1 MVNKNYVSLK
11 NYLKAFFYF
20 LLITILLSFSTVVL
34 HELGHF
40 IFGLI
45 SGCHSVKIILFDI
58 KLMTTY
64 TEMECPPTTK
74 TTLLGLSGMFVVIP
88 LVILLFLVGKGAD
101 KYLAIIMLGFNLTI
115 SIWDLEKYLNIQ
127 NAEILGVI
135 GIVLIVLGE
144 ILLIEKS
151 IF

>member
-1 MVNKNYVSLK
+1 
-11 NYLKAFFYF
+11 
-20 LLITILLSFSTVVL
+20 
-34 HELGHF
+34 
-40 IFGLI
+40 
-45 SGCHSVKIILFDI
+45 
-58 KLMTTY
+58 MTTY

-127 NAEILGVI
+127 NAEIFGVV